1 MMMTRRIAMMTLA
14 ATLSGCLAG
23 AANAEPELH
32 DVTVALDWTPNTNH
46 IGLYVAREKGFYAEA
61 GLEVEILPYSDTG
74 AGTLVANRI
83 ADFGVSGALGFFT
96 QRTAG
101 ADLTAVYAVVQTET
115 GRLVLNA
122 DRDDIQRPRDLDGLT
137 YAGFGSDWEKALI
150 ATIIRNDGG
159 KGEFETV
166 TLGTSAYEALANGTV
181 DFTLEVYTWEGVK
194 AELERRG
201 QRAFRYAD
209 YGVPDQHTTFIAS
222 SDAFL
227 SENPKMATA
236 FVQATRKGYEYT
248 VDHPEEAA
256 GILIA
261 ANSAFLTDPD
271 LIHASVRTLVEGDY
285 FRSADGKIGLID
297 AAKIEAMGAF
307 LFAAGILKDAEGR
320 ALADQPNFSTYATNA
335 HVTAD

>member
-1 MMMTRRIAMMTLA
+1 MTITRLIAMMTLA
-14 ATLSGCLAG
+14 AALSGGLAG
-23 AANAEPELH
+23 SANAAPELR

-61 GLEVEILPYSDTG
+61 GLDVEILPYGDTG
-74 AGTLVANRI
+74 AGTLIANRI
-83 ADFGVSGALGFFT
+83 ADFGVTGALGFFT
-96 QRTAG
+96 QRAAG
-101 ADLTAVYAVVQTET
+101 ADLKAVYAVVQTET
-115 GRLVLNA
+115 GRLVFNA
-122 DRDDIQRPRDLDGLT
+122 GRDDIKRPRDLDGLT

-150 ATIIRNDGG
+150 STIIRNDGG

-194 AELERRG
+194 AELEGRG

-209 YGVPDQHTTFIAS
+209 YGVPDQHTTFVAS

-227 SENPKMATA
+227 SENPEAAAA

-256 GILIA
+256 KILIA

-285 FRSADGKIGLID
+285 LRSADGKIGLID
-297 AAKIEAMGAF
+297 PAKIEAMGAF
-307 LFAAGILKDAEGR
+307 LFASGILKDAEGR
-320 ALADQPNFSTYATNA
+320 ALQEEPDFSAWFTNA
-335 HVTAD
+335 YMTGD